1 MADRRGARWCAVI
14 PVVGLRL
21 PGCLDT
27 IDIGENYHTP
37 QAAARA
43 YDRGVIAI
51 RGLARV
57 PPDALNFPKD
67 TYAQQVCPQAAS
79 FGGGVLQCA
88 LHFPGNSVCT
98 SLNDV

>member
-1 MADRRGARWCAVI
+1 MI

-27 IDIGENYHTP
+27 IDIGDNYHTP

-43 YDRGVIAI
+43 YDRGVVAI

-57 PPDALNFPKD
+57 PPDALNFPKNN
-67 TYAQQVCPQAAS
+67 YAQEVRPRDCKHGIS
-79 FGGGVLQCA
+79 LLLGSLIVGGVGCLSA
-88 LHFPGNSVCT
+88 P
-98 SLNDV
+98 